1 MAAISV
7 LSNRSFLVLAIVAT
21 VILSMAA
28 PCFCASEEEDDDR
41 FSKPFEVP
49 KATVYKVEGDGI
61 TVSTGFN
68 TQSKILFRGR
78 LLKVTLE
85 TGEPISLDDIEEGRI
100 VDIKGDAGALKITAL
115 KEDHNEE

>member
-1 MAAISV
+1 MPEIAV
-7 LSNRSFLVLAIVAT
+7 LSNRSFLVFAIVAIA
-21 VILSMAA
+21 ILSMAA
-28 PCFCASEEEDDDR
+28 PCFCASEEEDDGR
-41 FSKPFEVP
+41 FTRPFEVP

-68 TQSKILFRGR
+68 TQAKILFQGR

-100 VDIKGDAGALKITAL
+100 VDIKGDAGALNITAL
-115 KEDHNEE
+115 KEDQNEE